1 MDEDFESLVVTD
13 PDLIDEGIDISGL
26 RTETDVSPFLL
37 GNIPDYAGIQYEAF
51 NPRRLSDVMKLYSS
65 GLPAIDT
72 SQPATPPDTGE
83 GGGGG
88 DGGTSPGTGTI
99 TPPQPDSIAGFDPG
113 VIPGPSGFIGL
124 DPDMD
129 IDPRDIDDYGTYTPP
144 TTPQTRF
151 LPSGAAGGAS
161 LANLDLDK
169 IDLGNP
175 TGDLRIVSEE
185 QGLTGTPKTTF
196 GTPVDVEQGFTQDFS
211 APGTLADP
219 LEKMDFITEENAA
232 DPTFLDRIGLGQFN
246 PAEAFVKAAL
256 NKAIG
261 LPVSF
266 LIDFLRNTLP
276 PQDPRVGALNELYDI
291 KDGTIQS
298 GLMKGYNPVSG
309 NPFDPT
315 FGLQEAYQDRID
327 TIENTLKTKYNMT
340 DAEIADVRAGNITD
354 DILDKTY
361 NETLGKTTPL
371 LKTLTDLDEG
381 KAKEKTRL
389 DLFSGDIDERDQRIE
404 DRIAQNKAEAEGDA
418 KRLANLTGD
427 LNLDKQAT
435 IPLGKEDRS
444 ITIERLGDQQM
455 LDDLAVEEIA
465 DIADRQPEVIEQ
477 KKNELADIYDRDVQR
492 GIRPEDP
499 TITSD
504 INKAKEVINM
514 PQMLGDVGGSMD
526 RDRDPDPSP
535 SFDPGQGFVDQGGG
549 GEFGGGADMGSVS
562 TAGQAGPPSQRGGGG
577 GNGGSSSGGG
587 GCVIA
592 THAVNSGAFTKDTKR
607 EAVRWC
613 IKNLHRTW
621 WGEAIRRGYRYYG
634 QKAIEEGKAKNHYQ
648 EFKDYVAFGTGKRR
662 TLKTGWTFVYRSIQF
677 FIRGLING

>member
-1 MDEDFESLVVTD
+1 M
-13 PDLIDEGIDISGL
+13 
-26 RTETDVSPFLL
+26 
-37 GNIPDYAGIQYEAF
+37 
-51 NPRRLSDVMKLYSS
+51 
-65 GLPAIDT
+65 
-72 SQPATPPDTGE
+72 
-83 GGGGG
+83 
-88 DGGTSPGTGTI
+88 
-99 TPPQPDSIAGFDPG
+99 
-113 VIPGPSGFIGL
+113 
-124 DPDMD
+124 
-129 IDPRDIDDYGTYTPP
+129 
-144 TTPQTRF
+144 
-151 LPSGAAGGAS
+151 
-161 LANLDLDK
+161 
-169 IDLGNP
+169 
-175 TGDLRIVSEE
+175 
-185 QGLTGTPKTTF
+185 
-196 GTPVDVEQGFTQDFS
+196 DVEQGFTQDFS

-266 LIDFLRNTLP
+266 LIDALAKSLP

-613 IKNLHRTW
+613 VKNLHRTW